1 MTVLAVALLGG
12 FGALTALAVFYF
24 FGGYWRQLWRGKRLA
39 LASPNRSIHTEIT
52 EKP

>member
-1 MTVLAVALLGG
+1 MTVLAIALLGG

-24 FGGYWRQLWRGKRLA
+24 FGGYWRQLWRQRRLA
-39 LASPNRSIHTEIT
+39 PESPNRSIHIETT